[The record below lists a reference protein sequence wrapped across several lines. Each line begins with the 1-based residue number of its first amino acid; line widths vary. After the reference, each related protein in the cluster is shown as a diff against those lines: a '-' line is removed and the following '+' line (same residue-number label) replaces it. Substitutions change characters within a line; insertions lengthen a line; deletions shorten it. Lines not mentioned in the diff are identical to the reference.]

1 MSHPCLS
8 LSSKVLSLRLLHW
21 FCMDSCRDIL
31 CINRH
36 LYFFPDSCLN
46 TGKSYYFSIFLN
58 LPKYLADCSLTAQW
72 KFSLLFFFFFN
83 VYRVL
88 YVCMCY
94 KPPKPFS
101 ESKQLGYF
109 QYFPTINNTEYR
121 TTSFSLPFT

>member
-1 MSHPCLS
+1 MSLPRLS

-36 LYFFPDSCLN
+36 LCFFPDSCLN

-58 LPKYLADCSLTAQW
+58 LSKYLADCSLTAQW
-72 KFSLLFFFFFN
+72 KFSLLFFFFN

-88 YVCMCY
+88 YVYTCY
-94 KPPKPFS
+94 KSPKPFS

-121 TTSFSLPFT
+121 TTAISLSFT